1 MKQTKKAKSQLKEK
15 EKDNYLK
22 STFIVPVVYSVITA
36 VLMIVTII
44 IAVSSNVAN
53 ISIAR
58 TIIQMSALSLSLSPS
73 ALILCVFMGTK
84 HRTKHPDGST
94 FYRQFP
100 LAISFLVIGLQ
111 VLYMVFLATAK

>member
-1 MKQTKKAKSQLKEK
+1 MKQSQKAKTKLKEK
-15 EKDNYLK
+15 EKDNYSK
-22 STFIVPVVYSVITA
+22 ATFIVPVVYSVITA
-36 VLMIVTII
+36 ILMLAAII
-44 IAVSSNVAN
+44 IAVSGNVAS

-73 ALILCVFMGTK
+73 ALIVCVFMGTK
-84 HRTKHPDGST
+84 HRTRYPDGST

-100 LAISFLVIGLQ
+100 LAISFLVVGLQ